1 MAYNTGSDPT
11 LAELITAKFIPEQY
25 SKDVFMATRS
35 NLVAQSAFNTSFKK
49 QLTKGSKVWI
59 PVMTEGTATEVTPG
73 TEAVASDLASTAV
86 SITVD
91 NWYYAAAEA
100 SKLIQIEDIADYLN
114 KAAEQNGF
122 TIQKKIDATVGA
134 LYSTLAS
141 SSVYG
146 SDGQTFTDEMFRE
159 LVEGLDELDIPDSNR
174 VLIGDSSTKRDML
187 DIEKFIS
194 NSYLKTGSPVVTGQ
208 VGELYGCKVLN
219 SNNLTAATTGNYGV
233 YAHRDAIG
241 IVVQSEPDSNIYNLG
256 WKFIAAKIIV
266 DGAWGCD
273 VIRTTF
279 GKSFYTRKS

>member
-11 LAELITAKFIPEQY
+11 LAELITAKFIPEMY

-35 NLVAQSAFNTSFKK
+35 NLVALSAFNTSFRK

-59 PVMTEGTATEVTPG
+59 PVMTEGSTTEVTPG
-73 TEAVASDLASTAV
+73 TESVASDLLSTAV
-86 SITVD
+86 SITID
-91 NWYYAAAEA
+91 NWRYAASEV

-114 KAAEQNGF
+114 KSAEQNGVDL
-122 TIQKKIDATVGA
+122 QKYIDTSVGV

-146 SDGQTFTDEMFRE
+146 QDGQTFTDEIFRA
-159 LVEGLDELDIPDSNR
+159 LVEGLDELDIPDENR

-194 NSYLKTGSPVVTGQ
+194 NNYKSGEPVVTGKI
-208 VGELYGCKVLN
+208 GELYGCKVLK

-241 IVVQSEPDSNIYNLG
+241 IVIQSEPSVNVYNLG
-256 WKFIAAKIIV
+256 WKFIEARIV
-266 DGAWGCD
+266 ADAAWGAD

-279 GKSFYTRKS
+279 GKAFYTRKS